1 MKRSKTMQKEKREM
15 CQQKFKDFEAIK
27 VAENEQILVMD
38 WKNKNGYSEYSIRY
52 MLDKEKGNL
61 IITGDLGA
69 GIASWYKS
77 LYPEKLASL
86 LNDIGYFKSKIQCC
100 TETYTYRYKDIE
112 EDLMS
117 IKKDLILDGYGETE
131 LEVDFN
137 KILSLSTYIDG
148 GVGAYPNDLTE
159 IFEKYD
165 RDWQQSE
172 FAYLGRRVSNR
183 IYFWAVGFQMAVDD
197 LLRKE
202 QRKNTVF

>member
-1 MKRSKTMQKEKREM
+1 MQKEKREM

-69 GIASWYKS
+69 GIASWYNS

-148 GVGAYPNDLTE
+148 GVGAYPNDCLLYTSPSP
-159 IFEKYD
+159 
-165 RDWQQSE
+165 RDAQ
-172 FAYLGRRVSNR
+172 
-183 IYFWAVGFQMAVDD
+183 
-197 LLRKE
+197 
-202 QRKNTVF
+202 

>member
-1 MKRSKTMQKEKREM
+1 MQKEKREM

-69 GIASWYKS
+69 GIASWYNS

-100 TETYTYRYKDIE
+100 TETYTTV
-112 EDLMS
+112 
-117 IKKDLILDGYGETE
+117 IKTLKKTLCL
-131 LEVDFN
+131 
-137 KILSLSTYIDG
+137 
-148 GVGAYPNDLTE
+148 
-159 IFEKYD
+159 
-165 RDWQQSE
+165 
-172 FAYLGRRVSNR
+172 
-183 IYFWAVGFQMAVDD
+183 
-197 LLRKE
+197 
-202 QRKNTVF
+202 